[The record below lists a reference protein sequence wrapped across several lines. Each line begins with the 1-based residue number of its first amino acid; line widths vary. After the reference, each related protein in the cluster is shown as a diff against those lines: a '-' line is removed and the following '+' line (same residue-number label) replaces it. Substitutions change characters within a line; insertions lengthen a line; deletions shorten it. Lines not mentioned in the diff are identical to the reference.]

1 MLEATQ
7 VMSTLLAAAPTATA
21 PATSAD
27 PPITWPQLFVGL
39 ACVGLPAIASV
50 LAAYFLG
57 AWRRNV
63 QGPPR
68 VAPGQPLWPV
78 LLALGAAL
86 VGLFAGAGTVALF
99 IASVDGRE
107 ILEEALRPPS
117 AVEAD
122 VGDPARRVVINLQ
135 ISAGSYFFATSAALL
150 TMAIAQMAGWKGG
163 LALSLRQMPSGI
175 GWGLLAVLVVNPC
188 MLTASVLLQIV
199 LKALHFELETTHE
212 IIRAIRDHPQR
223 DLIAWGLFSAV
234 VVAPLAEEIL
244 FRGVLQTTL
253 VHGWAR
259 LFEHQAPKGPGFEVI
274 QPAPAEVVVT
284 SPPQQAAPLS
294 RQWDATSDRAAEVL
308 QYRPAARA
316 SAQAPRY
323 SPSAPARW
331 FGIVLTSILFAALH
345 EPWSIPLILLLSLAL
360 GYLYERTGNLWTSI
374 TVHFGFNAFN
384 MLLIVPL
391 VLG

>member
-1 MLEATQ
+1 
-7 VMSTLLAAAPTATA
+7 MSTLLAAAPTATA

-27 PPITWPQLFVGL
+27 SPITWPQLFVGL

-50 LAAYFLG
+50 VAAYFLG

-68 VAPGQPLWPV
+68 VAPGQALWPV
-78 LLALGAAL
+78 LVALCAAL

-117 AVEAD
+117 AVEAG

-135 ISAGSYFFATSAALL
+135 ISAGSYLFATSAALL

-163 LALSLRQMPSGI
+163 LAVSLRRMPRGTW
-175 GWGLLAVLVVNPC
+175 WGLLAVLVVIPC
-188 MLTASVLLQIV
+188 MLTASVLLQMV
-199 LKALHFELETTHE
+199 LKALDFKLETMHE
-212 IIRAIRDHPQR
+212 IIRAIRDHPQT

-244 FRGVLQTTL
+244 FRGVLQTAL

-259 LFEHQAPKGPGFEVI
+259 LLGPAPEGRGFEVLTE
-274 QPAPAEVVVT
+274 PAPAEIDGM
-284 SPPQQAAPLS
+284 SPTRQRTPVSLQGETTAPGL
-294 RQWDATSDRAAEVL
+294 DVGVL
-308 QYRPAARA
+308 PYAPAGSAP
-316 SAQAPRY
+316 AQALRY
-323 SPSAPARW
+323 PPSAPARW

-374 TVHFGFNAFN
+374 TVHFCFNAFN